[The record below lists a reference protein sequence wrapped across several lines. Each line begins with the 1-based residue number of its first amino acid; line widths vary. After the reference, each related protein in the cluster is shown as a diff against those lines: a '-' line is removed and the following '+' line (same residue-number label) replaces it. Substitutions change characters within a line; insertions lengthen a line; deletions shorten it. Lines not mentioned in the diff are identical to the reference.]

1 MQCGDA
7 KVDVEILLKDAFE
20 PSWSP
25 LFWHRCFVRL
35 FPRGDC
41 MERCPERCARVPARL
56 WAKCLLKRAD
66 FQLWSSDVEFVVT
79 LCKVFLRW
87 DQINAVEA
95 EMRSQYMRSGEV
107 EALAELTAVDLMS
120 VALASGVREQRQGGS
135 EEEKLTA

>member
-1 MQCGDA
+1 M
-7 KVDVEILLKDAFE
+7 
-20 PSWSP
+20 
-25 LFWHRCFVRL
+25 
-35 FPRGDC
+35 
-41 MERCPERCARVPARL
+41 
-56 WAKCLLKRAD
+56 
-66 FQLWSSDVEFVVT
+66 T